1 MCWQGSSTWSTL
13 SSAAVDKFGASMR
26 VAVIGG
32 GITGLAAAFEL
43 CERADV
49 TVYEPDRLGGKIRTS
64 LFAGVPVDEGPDAFL
79 TRSEAAVGLAES
91 LGLTSQLVAPQ
102 AGATLV
108 YVDRHLHRL
117 PSGLVLGVPT
127 DLRALATSRLLGPL
141 GAARA
146 AWDLVAPSRPL
157 GDDAS
162 VDDVVAGRF
171 GTKVAKRLVEPLLGS
186 IHAASTADL
195 SAAATAPNLLEA
207 ARSSRSLLIGLRK
220 QLPPP
225 GAPRPPIFLSPRG
238 GMSVLVERLV
248 ERLDAAGVRFV
259 TRAAASVSAAR
270 EPAGALRIDDD
281 VYDAAVLAVGSTD
294 AAAILGELAPSGL
307 GSLRTTDVAV
317 ATVSVDRADLHVAR
331 DVNGVLVAPSAA
343 MLMTAC
349 SFGSNKWP
357 HWTSNTDQMVL
368 RISTGRHGDS
378 RPSLHSDTDLVDILL
393 GELATVMGTN
403 LSAGDWRVSRW
414 PGAFPLYRVGHLSWV
429 RDVRRELAKATLRV
443 ALAGSSYDGAGVPAC
458 IASGRSAAR
467 QVSATVSATSTNS

>member
-1 MCWQGSSTWSTL
+1 MYLRGSSTWFTP
-13 SSAAVDKFGASMR
+13 SSAAADERVQVVK

-43 CERADV
+43 CERAEV
-49 TVYEPDRLGGKIRTS
+49 TVYEPDRLGGRIKTS

-79 TRSEAAVGLAES
+79 TRSDAAVGLADS

-108 YVDRHLHRL
+108 YFAKRLHRL
-117 PSGLVLGVPT
+117 PAGLVLGVPT

-146 AWDLVAPSRPL
+146 AWDLVAPRTPL
-157 GDDAS
+157 GEDAS
-162 VDDVVAGRF
+162 VDDLVAGRF
-171 GTKVAKRLVEPLLGS
+171 GAKAAKRLVEPLLGS

-207 ARSSRSLLIGLRK
+207 ARSSRSLLMGLRK

-225 GAPRPPIFLSPRG
+225 GAPRPPIFLSPQG
-238 GMSVLVERLV
+238 GMSVIVERLV

-259 TRAAASVSAAR
+259 ARAAASVRAGREAAD
-270 EPAGALRIDDD
+270 LLQVDDD
-281 VYDAAVLAVGSTD
+281 VYDAAVIAVSSTD
-294 AAAILGELAPSGL
+294 AAAILGDLAPTGL
-307 GSLRTTDVAV
+307 ASLQTTDVAV
-317 ATVSVDRADLHVAR
+317 ATFSVDRRDLHIAP
-331 DVNGVLVAPSAA
+331 DVNGILVAPTAGT
-343 MLMTAC
+343 LMTAC

-357 HWTSNTDQMVL
+357 HWSSNPERMVL
-368 RISTGRHGDS
+368 RISAGRHGD
-378 RPSLHSDTDLVDILL
+378 PGPAHYSDADLAAVLL
-393 GELATVMGTN
+393 GELGTVVGRN

-429 RDVRRELAKATLRV
+429 RDVRGELAKATGRV
-443 ALAGSSYDGAGVPAC
+443 ALAGSSYDGAGIPAC

-467 QVSATVSATSTNS
+467 QLSAAVSATSTNP

>member
-1 MCWQGSSTWSTL
+1 MYWQESSTWSTP
-13 SSAAVDKFGASMR
+13 SRAAVDQFGASMR

-43 CERADV
+43 CERAEV

-64 LFAGVPVDEGPDAFL
+64 LFAGMPVDEGPDAFL

-108 YVDRHLHRL
+108 YVGGHLHRL

-146 AWDLVAPSRPL
+146 AWDLVAPSKPI

-162 VDDVVAGRF
+162 VDDLVAGRF

-259 TRAAASVSAAR
+259 TRPVASVRAGREAA
-270 EPAGALRIDDD
+270 GTLRIDDD
-281 VYDAAVLAVGSTD
+281 VYDAAVLAAGSTD
-294 AAAILGELAPSGL
+294 AATILGELAPSGL

-317 ATVSVDRADLHVAR
+317 ATVSVDRADLRVAG
-331 DVNGVLVAPSAA
+331 DVNGVLVAPTAGT
-343 MLMTAC
+343 LMTAC

-357 HWTSNTDQMVL
+357 HWTSNTDRMVL
-368 RISTGRHGDS
+368 RISTGRHGDT
-378 RPSLHSDTDLVDILL
+378 RPSLHSDADLVDILL

-403 LSAGDWRVSRW
+403 LSPDDWRVSRW

-429 RDVRRELAKATLRV
+429 RDVRSELAKATRRV
-443 ALAGSSYDGAGVPAC
+443 ALAGSSYDGAGIPAC